1 MQRSEWVRFFALLY
15 FYTAIGLGYGQIMAR
30 MPELTA
36 AAHAHEA
43 DVGLALFCMGLGSIA
58 GFAIAPRVQN
68 RFPSATVLT
77 WSVVIF
83 MLLLPVTPLAFS
95 PQTLCI
101 MFALFGACF
110 AFCEVSV
117 NLQGVALEHLLK
129 RSALSRLQSGYSL
142 GGLGGSVIGALLVKF
157 SVPLFD
163 SLAVTC
169 LILIVFILLLRRF
182 LLPED
187 GGKVKFVGPAPRPPA
202 LPFKVWWA
210 GIIIALIF
218 GVEGTCAEWSAL
230 YLTEVK
236 EALPAQAALA
246 FGTFALSVTLVRFMG
261 DTLKDR
267 FGPSRLVLCS
277 IVTAALGQLI
287 VLLSHY
293 TLLCLVGYAL
303 TGAGIGPPDAHHHKR
318 SFPRRDPLYQACRIE
333 NDHLRLRGA
342 AGAATAGGLYL
353 RARGFKP
360 RSVDLAYLPHPYLK
374 HGMDRKKSRFKKKL
388 RKANHSILNDAS

>member
-77 WSVVIF
+77 WSMVIF

-129 RSALSRLQSGYSL
+129 RSALSRLQAGYSL

-182 LLPED
+182 LLPEE
-187 GGKVKFVGPAPRPPA
+187 GWKVKFVGPAPRPPA

-287 VLLSHY
+287 VLLSPY
-293 TLLCLVGYAL
+293 TLSCLVGYAL
-303 TGAGIGPPDAHHHKR
+303 TGAGIGPLMPTIISSLSHGEILYIKRAVSIMIALGYAGLLVLPPLVGFISAHVGLSR
-318 SFPRRDPLYQACRIE
+318 GLWISLIFLTIILSAVWMVRDPV
-333 NDHLRLRGA
+333 
-342 AGAATAGGLYL
+342 AGKTE
-353 RARGFKP
+353 
-360 RSVDLAYLPHPYLK
+360 
-374 HGMDRKKSRFKKKL
+374 
-388 RKANHSILNDAS
+388 